1 MASLQR
7 LLTDAFAE
15 FVDGIVA
22 TLPKLF
28 AAFVFLVG
36 AFVVITLVRI
46 VLKRALER
54 LYPSDEQLVAQF
66 LVLVATVGMWFAA
79 ALALLSVLGLEGIAA
94 SMGTAAGFLAL
105 GVSYALSD
113 MIADAV
119 AGLYLLRDPD
129 FNKGDTVTTASETG
143 TVLSIGLRK
152 SRLELEDGDV
162 VVLANGAVE
171 SRWRR
176 DVT

>member
-1 MASLQR
+1 MATLEN
-7 LLTDAFAE
+7 LLEDALAE
-15 FVDGIVA
+15 FVDGVVSS
-22 TLPKLF
+22 LPRLF
-28 AAFVFLVG
+28 TAAVFLVC
-36 AFVVITLVRI
+36 AYVVITVVRI
-46 VLKRALER
+46 VLRRVLDR
-54 LYPSDEQLVAQF
+54 LYPSDERLVADF
-66 LVLVATVGMWFAA
+66 LVLCASVGMWFAA
-79 ALALLSVLGLEGIAA
+79 VLALLSVLGLEALAA

-105 GVSYALSD
+105 GISYALSD

-129 FNKGDTVTTASETG
+129 FNRGDRVTTASETG
-143 TVLSIGLRK
+143 TVKSIGLRK
-152 SRLELEDGDV
+152 SRLELDDGDV

>member
-1 MASLQR
+1 MAPLQQ
-7 LLTDAFAE
+7 LLAEAFAR

-22 TLPKLF
+22 TLPRLF
-28 AAFVFLVG
+28 TAAVFVVG
-36 AFVVITLVRI
+36 AYLVITAVRV
-46 VLKRALER
+46 VLRRVLER
-54 LYPSDEQLVAQF
+54 LYPSDDQLVAQF
-66 LVLVATVGMWFAA
+66 LLLVATVGMWFAA
-79 ALALLSVLGLEGIAA
+79 ALALLSVLGLEAIAA

-129 FNKGDTVTTASETG
+129 FNKGDVVTTASETG
-143 TVLSIGLRK
+143 TVRSIGLRK

>member
-1 MASLQR
+1 MAPLQR
-7 LLTDAFAE
+7 LLADAFAE
-15 FVDGIVA
+15 FGDGIVA

-28 AAFVFLVG
+28 TAAVFLAG
-36 AFVVITLVRI
+36 AFLVITAVRLLLRR
-46 VLKRALER
+46 VLGG
-54 LYPSDEQLVAQF
+54 LYPGDEQLVAQF

-79 ALALLSVLGLEGIAA
+79 ALALLSVLGLEGLAA

-129 FNKGDTVTTASETG
+129 FNQGDTVTTASETG
-143 TVLSIGLRK
+143 TVASIGLRK

>member
-1 MASLQR
+1 MAPLQR
-7 LLTDAFAE
+7 LLAEAFAD
-15 FVDGIVA
+15 FVDGIVS

-28 AAFVFLVG
+28 TAAVFIVG
-36 AFVVITLVRI
+36 AFLVITAVRI
-46 VLKRALER
+46 LLRRVLER

-66 LVLVATVGMWFAA
+66 FLLIATVGMWFAA
-79 ALALLSVLGLEGIAA
+79 ALALLSVLGLEALAA

-113 MIADAV
+113 MIEDAV

-143 TVLSIGLRK
+143 TVRSIGLRK

-162 VVLANGAVE
+162 VVLSNGAVE
-171 SRWRR
+171 TRWQR

>member
-1 MASLQR
+1 MAPLQR
-7 LLTDAFAE
+7 LLADAFAE
-15 FVDGIVA
+15 FLDGLVA
-22 TLPKLF
+22 TLPTLF
-28 AAFVFLVG
+28 TGALFLVG
-36 AFVVITLVRI
+36 AFILITAIRH
-46 VLKRALER
+46 VLRRVLDR
-54 LYPSDEQLVAQF
+54 LYPSDELLVAQF
-66 LVLVATVGMWFAA
+66 FLLVATVGMWFAA
-79 ALALLSVLGLEGIAA
+79 ALALLSVLGLESIAA

-119 AGLYLLRDPD
+119 AGIYLLRDPD
-129 FNKGDTVTTASETG
+129 FNRGDTVTTANETG